1 MSLEQRIRAVHEALY
16 ESYEIDP
23 PVFITLSHLQASETL
38 DHISADLFEQIMGLL
53 RQSLRTLADIFANA
67 SEMDPAG
74 RMDRDFETLAL
85 ISWSLFSGLVLW
97 EESKRTLDPRK
108 NFLKATLE
116 MAFEVLGRG
125 MVQRCQASL
134 AGPADVGANRPH
146 AS

>member
-1 MSLEQRIRAVHEALY
+1 
-16 ESYEIDP
+16 
-23 PVFITLSHLQASETL
+23 
-38 DHISADLFEQIMGLL
+38 
-53 RQSLRTLADIFANA
+53 
-67 SEMDPAG
+67 
-74 RMDRDFETLAL
+74 MDRDFETLAL

-134 AGPADVGANRPH
+134 VGPADVGANRPH